1 MTYMVFRIYFSF
13 WGKSIKINISKY
25 LGSQNKGKISFAMLH
40 FKHFLIFNKKD
51 KKLNISH
58 YKGHLLMLKKYFF
71 PTILF
76 KLITHSGWGYSHEN

>member
-1 MTYMVFRIYFSF
+1 
-13 WGKSIKINISKY
+13 
-25 LGSQNKGKISFAMLH
+25 MLH

-76 KLITHSGWGYSHEN
+76 KLITHSGWGYSHERQAG